1 MKLITF
7 AIPSYNSE
15 AYLNRAVDSLL
26 PFIDD
31 IEIVIV
37 NDGSKDNTLKIAN
50 EYKNKYPKDI
60 IVIDKE
66 NGGHGSG
73 VNAGLKAAKG
83 LYYKVLDSDDWV
95 DYEAL
100 NKVISAIKKLK
111 KRNKLVDMLLVN
123 YVYEKE
129 GRQNVVNY
137 TNVFPK
143 EKIFGWKDVGKFKR
157 NEYILMHSVLYRTDL
172 LQESGLKLP
181 EHTFYVDNIFVYYPL
196 PKIRTMY
203 YIDVD
208 FYRYFIGR
216 DDQSVN
222 EKNMIK
228 RIDQQLFVTKEMIS
242 FFDPA
247 EFKYKNYALYKYLV
261 HYIDMMMTIST
272 TFLCLSKNKEDKPKK
287 KELWKYLK
295 IHNKKLYYKLCF
307 GIAGLTRIN
316 KTLTKI
322 GYRIAQKKYKFN

>member
-7 AIPSYNSE
+7 AIPCYNSE
-15 AYLNRAVDSLL
+15 NYMSKAIDSLL
-26 PFIDD
+26 PFIED

-50 EYKNKYPKDI
+50 SYKEKYPKDI
-60 IVIDKE
+60 KVVDKE

-73 VNAGLKAAKG
+73 VNAGLKLAKG

-100 NKVISAIKKLK
+100 NKVITTIKKLK
-111 KRNKLVDMLLVN
+111 KRNKLVDMFIVN
-123 YVYEKE
+123 YVYEK
-129 GRQNVVNY
+129 GDKQNRVNY
-137 TNVFPK
+137 NHVLPAY
-143 EKIFGWKDVGKFKR
+143 KIFTWKEVGKFKV
-157 NEYILMHSVLYRTDL
+157 NEYLLMHSVLYRTDL
-172 LQESGLKLP
+172 LKESGLKLP

-196 PKIRTMY
+196 PKIKTMY

-222 EKNMIK
+222 ETNMIK

-242 FFDPA
+242 FFDPL
-247 EFKYKNYALYKYLV
+247 EYRNKNYYLYKYLV
-261 HYIDMMMTIST
+261 HYLDIMMTIST
-272 TFLCLSKNKEDKPKK
+272 TFLMLSKNKEDKPKI
-287 KELWKYLK
+287 KELWNYLK
-295 IHNKKLYYKLCF
+295 THNKKLYKKLRF
-307 GIAGLTRIN
+307 KLSGLTRIS
-316 KTLTKI
+316 KPLTII
-322 GYRIAQKKYKFN
+322 GYKISRKLFKFN